1 MAVITISRQF
11 GAGGLTLGRQLAE
24 QMGYTFVSDEIIKMV
39 AKRARVS
46 SDWVESVEREAG
58 GRLQKFITTLVPR
71 GLVDRILDDQRG
83 YIDEE
88 IYVDLLGK
96 IINTI
101 ADEDDCV
108 ILGRGGQFFL
118 QERPDAFH
126 ILLIADVDY
135 RVQFMEE
142 RYDLTHANAVQ
153 TIQAEGKRRTNLYRK
168 IGRADY
174 DRPEHYHLTFNM
186 SRISMETA
194 IRVIQSLVTGNGP
207 PPAASK

>member
-11 GAGGLTLGRQLAE
+11 GAGGATLGRQLAE
-24 QMGYTFVSDEIIKMV
+24 RMGYIFVSGEIIKMV
-39 AKRARVS
+39 AKKAHVS
-46 SDWVESVEREAG
+46 PEWVTSVEREAG

-88 IYVDLLGK
+88 IYVDLLGD
-96 IINTI
+96 IVTTI
-101 ADEDDCV
+101 ADEGNCV

-118 QERPDAFH
+118 QERPETFH
-126 ILLIADVDY
+126 VLLVAEAPY
-135 RVQFMEE
+135 RIRFMEE
-142 RYDLTHANAVQ
+142 RYNLTHAEAVQ
-153 TIQAEGKRRTNLYRK
+153 TIEAEDKRRSNLYRK

-186 SRISMETA
+186 SRTSMDTA
-194 IRVIQSLVTGNGP
+194 VAVIHNLVTENGGP
-207 PPAASK
+207 LAKSL

>member
-11 GAGGLTLGRQLAE
+11 GAGGLTLGRQLAG

-39 AKRARVS
+39 AKKARVS

-58 GRLQKFITTLVPR
+58 GRLQKFISTLVPR

-96 IINTI
+96 IINAF
-101 ADEDDCV
+101 ADEDNCV

-118 QERPDAFH
+118 QERPGAFH
-126 ILLIADVDY
+126 ILLVASVDY

-142 RYDLTHANAVQ
+142 RYDLSHADAVQ
-153 TIQAEGKRRTNLYRK
+153 AIQTEDKRRTNLYRK

-186 SRISMETA
+186 SRVDMETA
-194 IRVIQSLVTGNGP
+194 IKVIQSLVIGNGP
-207 PPAASK
+207 SPSASI

>member
-11 GAGGLTLGRQLAE
+11 GAGGTTLGRQLAE
-24 QMGYTFVSDEIIKMV
+24 RMGYTFVSDEIIKMV
-39 AKRARVS
+39 AKKARVS

-71 GLVDRILDDQRG
+71 ALVDRILDDQRG

-96 IINTI
+96 IITTI
-101 ADEDDCV
+101 ADEGNCV

-118 QERPDAFH
+118 QERPEAFH
-126 ILLIADVDY
+126 ILLIASVAY
-135 RVQFMEE
+135 RVQFMEG
-142 RYDLTHANAVQ
+142 RYNLTHAEAVQ
-153 TIQAEGKRRTNLYRK
+153 TIQAEDKRRTNLYRK

-186 SRISMETA
+186 SRTDLETTTT
-194 IRVIQSLVTGNGP
+194 IIQSLVNGNGTP
-207 PPAASK
+207 LAEPI